1 MRWHHSRLQNVWAL
15 HSKLANHLLKL
26 AIALCTQKVVAATDV
41 LAGDENV
48 RHSALARLLLQV
60 VLHGRAV
67 VDLIQLESADLAW
80 LNAQTGNHLL
90 RALAENRNRVLRN
103 QLLLSVSR
111 VYTTKSTYF
120 CNLLGHHR

>member
-1 MRWHHSRLQNVWAL
+1 MQNVWAL

-90 RALAENRNRVLRN
+90 RALAVRAVRLAENRNRVLRN

-120 CNLLGHHR
+120 GNLLGHHR